1 MRFCLAHKCRS
12 LVSSVLSYSERR
24 GPWERG
30 LLISMGDVSAS
41 IAILF
46 IYIIDLWELLV
57 EIFFF
62 HQNLIN
68 YQLTCKFFC
77 NKPR

>member
-1 MRFCLAHKCRS
+1 MCFCLAHKCRS

-30 LLISMGDVSAS
+30 LLISMSDVSAS

-68 YQLTCKFFC
+68 Y
-77 NKPR
+77 